1 MAKVIKKELS
11 IFDTLVKKYGEDV
24 VKSGKEVFEEI
35 SNRQIIPVSPCLDYA
50 LGGGIQEG
58 SWVQM
63 IGDPKSGKTTTA
75 LQIAANAQK
84 EEYGARD
91 IWYINVEGRLNRK
104 NLEGVD
110 GLQVDKINIFESPT
124 ETLSAE
130 KYLGAIERIVKECP
144 GAVIIIDSVS
154 SMIAQKDLDE
164 EVRGDYRPGLQK
176 ILSNF
181 TKKLGAVVPKQGVI
195 IVMITHYIS
204 DVSGYGKKK
213 VADGGVKIQYQADTI
228 LEINRVQ
235 PWKLDDKADAQQ
247 IGQCILW
254 KVVTSSA
261 GGFTGGGAISWLRY
275 GVGLDKKQELF
286 SQAVDFDLI
295 EQAGAWYT
303 CHFAID
309 SPAVIAG
316 ILTEK
321 GVDPI
326 DESAVLKIFKFQG
339 QARLLEF
346 MNEHP
351 QLWNLLD
358 KTLREVLY

>member
-1 MAKVIKKELS
+1 MAKKKELS
-11 IFDTLVKKYGEDV
+11 IFDTLVKKYGDDV

-35 SNRQIIPVSPCLDYA
+35 SNRHIIPVSPCLDYA

-75 LQIAANAQK
+75 LQIAANAQR
-84 EEYGARD
+84 EENGSRD

-104 NLEGVD
+104 NLEGVE
-110 GLQVDKINIFESPT
+110 GLDVNSINVFESPM

-130 KYLGAIERIVKECP
+130 KYLGAIERIVKKCP
-144 GAVIIIDSVS
+144 KSVIIIDSVS

-195 IVMITHYIS
+195 IIMITHYIS
-204 DVSGYGKKK
+204 NISGYGKRK

-228 LEINRVQ
+228 LEISRVQ
-235 PWKLDDKADAQQ
+235 PWKIDDKSDSAQV
-247 IGQCILW
+247 GQCILW

-286 SQAVDFDLI
+286 SQAVDFDII

-309 SPAVIAG
+309 NLDMVG
-316 ILTEK
+316 DILK
-321 GVDPI
+321 ANDVDPTNEI
-326 DESAVLKIFKFQG
+326 AVTKLFKFQG
-339 QARLLEF
+339 QVKLLAF
-346 MNEHP
+346 MDLHP
-351 QLWNLLD
+351 QLWEILD
-358 KTLREVLY
+358 TNLREVLY

>member
-1 MAKVIKKELS
+1 MAKKKELS

-35 SNRQIIPVSPCLDYA
+35 KNKQIIPVSPCLDYA

-84 EEYGARD
+84 EAYGSRD
-91 IWYINVEGRLNRK
+91 VWYINVEGRLNRK
-104 NLEGVD
+104 NLEGIA
-110 GLQVDKINIFESPT
+110 GLDVDKIHVFESPS

-144 GAVIIIDSVS
+144 GSVIIIDSVS

-181 TKKLGAVVPKQGVI
+181 TKKLGGVVPKQGVI
-195 IVMITHYIS
+195 IIMITHYIS
-204 DVSGYGKKK
+204 NISGYGKKK

-228 LEINRVQ
+228 LEISRVQ
-235 PWKLDDKADAQQ
+235 PWKIDDKADSQQ
-247 IGQCILW
+247 VGQCILW

-261 GGFTGGGAISWLRY
+261 GGFTGGGAVSWLRY

-286 SQAVDFDLI
+286 SQAVDFDII

-309 SPAVIAG
+309 SPESIAD
-316 ILTEK
+316 ILSEK
-321 GVDPI
+321 EVDPL
-326 DESAVLKIFKFQG
+326 DEDAVLRFFKFQG
-339 QARLLEF
+339 QAKLLDF
-346 MNEHP
+346 MNEYP
-351 QLWNLLD
+351 QLWDLLD
-358 KTLREVLY
+358 NTMREILY

>member
-11 IFDTLVKKYGEDV
+11 IFDTLVKKYGENV

-110 GLQVDKINIFESPT
+110 GLQVDKINVFESPT

-195 IVMITHYIS
+195 IIMITHYIS
-204 DVSGYGKKK
+204 NISGYGKKK
-213 VADGGVKIQYQADTI
+213 VADGGVKIQYQA
-228 LEINRVQ
+228 
-235 PWKLDDKADAQQ
+235 
-247 IGQCILW
+247 
-254 KVVTSSA
+254 S
-261 GGFTGGGAISWLRY
+261 GGL
-275 GVGLDKKQELF
+275 
-286 SQAVDFDLI
+286 
-295 EQAGAWYT
+295 
-303 CHFAID
+303 
-309 SPAVIAG
+309 
-316 ILTEK
+316 
-321 GVDPI
+321 
-326 DESAVLKIFKFQG
+326 
-339 QARLLEF
+339 
-346 MNEHP
+346 
-351 QLWNLLD
+351 
-358 KTLREVLY
+358 

>member
-1 MAKVIKKELS
+1 MAKKKELS

-35 SNRQIIPVSPCLDYA
+35 SNRHIIPVSPCLDYA

-84 EEYGARD
+84 EENGSRD

-110 GLQVDKINIFESPT
+110 GLDVDKINVFESPM

-144 GAVIIIDSVS
+144 KSVIIIDSVS

-195 IVMITHYIS
+195 IIMITHYIS
-204 DVSGYGKKK
+204 NISGYGKRK

-228 LEINRVQ
+228 LEISRVQ
-235 PWKLDDKADAQQ
+235 PWKIDDKSDSRQ

-286 SQAVDFDLI
+286 SQAVDFDII

-303 CHFAID
+303 CHFALD
-309 SPAVIAG
+309 NLDMVG
-316 ILTEK
+316 DILK
-321 GVDPI
+321 ANDVDPTNEI
-326 DESAVLKIFKFQG
+326 AVTKLFKFQG
-339 QARLLEF
+339 QVKLLEF
-346 MNEHP
+346 MDLHP
-351 QLWNLLD
+351 QLWEILN
-358 KTLREVLY
+358 TNLREVLY

>member
-1 MAKVIKKELS
+1 MAKKKELS
-11 IFDTLVKKYGEDV
+11 IFDTLVKKYGEEV
-24 VKSGKEVFEEI
+24 VKTGREVFEEMKD
-35 SNRQIIPVSPCLDYA
+35 RVIIPVSPCLDYA

-91 IWYINVEGRLNRK
+91 IWYVNVEGRLNRK
-104 NLEGVD
+104 NLEGIEGLDVD
-110 GLQVDKINIFESPT
+110 RINIFESPN

-130 KYLGAIERIVKECP
+130 KYLGGIERIVKECP
-144 GAVIIIDSVS
+144 GSVIIIDSVS

-181 TKKLGAVVPKQGVI
+181 TKKMAGVVPKQKAI
-195 IVMITHYIS
+195 IIMITHYIS
-204 DVSGYGKKK
+204 NVSGYGKKK

-228 LEINRVQ
+228 LEIARVQ
-235 PWKLDDKADAQQ
+235 PWKVDDKADSQQ
-247 IGQCILW
+247 IGQCVSW

-275 GVGLDKKQELF
+275 GTGLDKKQELF
-286 SQAVDFDLI
+286 SQAVDFDMI

-303 CHFAID
+303 CNFALENIED
-309 SPAVIAG
+309 VTDIVEANNVA
-316 ILTEK
+316 LDDTEALVK
-321 GVDPI
+321 
-326 DESAVLKIFKFQG
+326 LFKFQG
-339 QARLLEF
+339 QARLLQF
-346 MNEHP
+346 MDENP
-351 QLWNLLD
+351 SLWDILD
-358 KTLREVLY
+358 KTMREILY

>member
-204 DVSGYGKKK
+204 NVSGYGKKK

>member
-11 IFDTLVKKYGEDV
+11 IFDTLVKKYGENV

-35 SNRQIIPVSPCLDYA
+35 SNRQIIPVNPCLDYA

-154 SMIAQKDLDE
+154 AMIAQKDLDE

-195 IVMITHYIS
+195 IIMITHYIS
-204 DVSGYGKKK
+204 NISGYGKKK

-286 SQAVDFDLI
+286 SQAVDFDII

-309 SPAVIAG
+309 NPAVIAG

-339 QARLLEF
+339 QAKLLEF

-351 QLWNLLD
+351 HLWELLD
-358 KTLREVLY
+358 KTLREILY

>member
-1 MAKVIKKELS
+1 MAKKKELS

-35 SNRQIIPVSPCLDYA
+35 KNKQIIPVSPCLDYA

-84 EEYGARD
+84 EAYGSRD
-91 IWYINVEGRLNRK
+91 VWYINVEGRLNRK
-104 NLEGVD
+104 NLEGIK
-110 GLQVDKINIFESPT
+110 GLDVDKIHVFESPS

-144 GAVIIIDSVS
+144 GSVIIIDSVS

-181 TKKLGAVVPKQGVI
+181 TKKLGGVVPKQGVI
-195 IVMITHYIS
+195 IIMITHYIS
-204 DVSGYGKKK
+204 NVSGYGKKK

-235 PWKLDDKADAQQ
+235 PWKIDDKADSQQ
-247 IGQCILW
+247 VGQCILW

-261 GGFTGGGAISWLRY
+261 GGFTGGGAVSWLRY

-286 SQAVDFDLI
+286 SQAVDFDII

-309 SPAVIAG
+309 SPESVAD
-316 ILTEK
+316 ILSEK
-321 GVDPI
+321 EVDPSNE
-326 DESAVLKIFKFQG
+326 DAVLRLFKFQG
-339 QARLLEF
+339 QAK
-346 MNEHP
+346 
-351 QLWNLLD
+351 LLD
-358 KTLREVLY
+358 FMDEYPHLWDLLDSTMREILY